1 MPKKDLKKKREKKK
15 KTFKGGKKEKKKW
28 KLKKEKKKRKESN
41 RPPTKRKKNQRQT
54 LKLKDGILN
63 TLIYKYDSNP
73 IVPSPPPITFF
84 PQIQNKVHSV
94 IERKCGGR
102 PSNGCA
108 WATIDD

>member
-1 MPKKDLKKKREKKK
+1 MEIKKDKKK
-15 KTFKGGKKEKKKW
+15 KIEVKKVTNPIQIKK
-28 KLKKEKKKRKESN
+28 N
-41 RPPTKRKKNQRQT
+41 KNQRQT
-54 LKLKDGILN
+54 LKLKDEILN
-63 TLIYKYDSNP
+63 TLNYEHDSNP
-73 IVPSPPPITFF
+73 IVPSPPITFF